1 VSMTSGRSVSANS
14 NYRALERQIR
24 NRERRRVLTTGAAIN
39 IVGRSSTRD
48 VYPLALHQV
57 AGRVPG
63 LLLGSIDVCTTVGV
77 ENCCIDTLSAHM
89 STVVVLLFVVTKQSM
104 RLPNLSFHR
113 PRCSDEER
121 CVNLELCW
129 TSRRGCRRG

>member
-57 AGRVPG
+57 ASRVPG
-63 LLLGSIDVCTTVGV
+63 AEPNHLLLEQQLD
-77 ENCCIDTLSAHM
+77 LSAM
-89 STVVVLLFVVTKQSM
+89 PPAWMK
-104 RLPNLSFHR
+104 LSAI
-113 PRCSDEER
+113 
-121 CVNLELCW
+121 
-129 TSRRGCRRG
+129 